1 MVIDTRLEDR
11 TALITGA
18 NHGIGAATAIALAAQ
33 GVRVF
38 LNYLRLGPNDP
49 GVQATA
55 LDGYASQRQRDAQEI
70 VAEIRRSGGVA
81 SLREADLSQVEIIPE
96 LFDHAEREL
105 GPVEIL
111 VNNADHWIGDT
122 FRSATTDHFG
132 RGLSPV
138 SADTHDRSFAVNS
151 RAPALLIGEF
161 ARRHI
166 ERGAQWGRIIGLTTG
181 PASGFPGEVTYGAS
195 KNALESYHVAAAHEL
210 GRYGITCNIVCP
222 APTDTGWM
230 TPEMIRQFA
239 EMPPL
244 YHVGQPDEV
253 ADVIVFLASHQ
264 ARFVTGQRITLS

>member
-1 MVIDTRLEDR
+1 MIDTGLEGR

-18 NHGIGAATAIALAAQ
+18 NQGIGAATAIALAAQ
-33 GVRVF
+33 GVSVF
-38 LNYLRLGPNDP
+38 LTYLRLGPDDP

-55 LDGYASQRQRDAQEI
+55 LEGYAEQRQRDAREV
-70 VAEIRRSGGVA
+70 VAEIRRSGDVA
-81 SLREADLSQVEIIPE
+81 SFREADLSQADIIPQ
-96 LFDHAEREL
+96 LFDDAEREL

-111 VNNADHWIGDT
+111 VNNADNWIGDT
-122 FRSATTDHFG
+122 FRSVTTDQFG
-132 RGLSPV
+132 RGLSPIT
-138 SADTHDRSFAVNS
+138 ADTHDRSFAVNS
-151 RAPALLIGEF
+151 RAPALLISEF

-166 ERGAQWGRIIGLTTG
+166 ERSAQWGRIVGLTTG

-210 GRYGITCNIVCP
+210 GRYGITSNIVCP

-239 EMPPL
+239 ETPPL
-244 YHVGQPDEV
+244 YHVGQPEEV